1 MSSLMGNPA
10 LEKSYLFTVNII
22 LMFNMSINAQLTAT
36 QEIVFN
42 THFISSFF
50 IRSLHHSGNL
60 FLKNLK

>member
-22 LMFNMSINAQLTAT
+22 LMFNMSINALLTAT

-50 IRSLHHSGNL
+50 IRNMHHSGNL